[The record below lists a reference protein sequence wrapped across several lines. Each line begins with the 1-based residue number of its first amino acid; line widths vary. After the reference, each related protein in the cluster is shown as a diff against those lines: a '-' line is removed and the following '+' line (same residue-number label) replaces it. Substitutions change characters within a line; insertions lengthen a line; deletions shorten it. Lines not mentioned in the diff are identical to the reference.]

1 MGFYYLDLNITC
13 RLKFMLDFE
22 LDGTDVNVRF
32 DVE

>member
-13 RLKFMLDFE
+13 RPKCTVDFE